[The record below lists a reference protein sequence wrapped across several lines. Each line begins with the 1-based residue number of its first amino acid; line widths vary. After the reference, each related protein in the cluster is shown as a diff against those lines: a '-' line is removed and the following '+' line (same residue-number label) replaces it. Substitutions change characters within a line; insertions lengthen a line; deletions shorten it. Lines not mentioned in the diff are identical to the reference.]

1 MHNKTRKN
9 CIKLIKTIEKCKKV
23 VYYEAINKEE
33 TGRGTTNNK
42 GGGIVDRRDHDRCQE
57 LYVKYRQ
64 FMYWYV
70 KKHFPD
76 LPEEDIRDILQE
88 VWTSLLNAI
97 DKLYDKGDEGQ
108 FAWLIRVTQTKV
120 IYYYRSRKR
129 TEELGE
135 KIGLALREQQEVGS
149 VQDIVIARMIAMELV
164 EGLTEEERR
173 ILAIEYFSDTTGEVS
188 NAFKCR
194 RSRLRRKIEESLG
207 IFRKKRR

>member
-1 MHNKTRKN
+1 M
-9 CIKLIKTIEKCKKV
+9 
-23 VYYEAINKEE
+23 
-33 TGRGTTNNK
+33 NNE

-120 IYYYRSRKR
+120 IDYYRSRKR

-135 KIGLALREQQEVGS
+135 KIGLALREQQEVCS
-149 VQDIVIARMIAMELV
+149 VQDIVVARMIAMELV
-164 EGLTEEERR
+164 EGLTDEAGCVER
-173 ILAIEYFSDTTGEVS
+173 SKKV
-188 NAFKCR
+188 
-194 RSRLRRKIEESLG
+194 LG
-207 IFRKKRR
+207 YSGRNVGNLSAPCIRMMLFTSP

>member
-33 TGRGTTNNK
+33 TGRGTMNNK

-120 IYYYRSRKR
+120 IDYYRSRRR

-135 KIGLALREQQEVGS
+135 KIGLALRE
-149 VQDIVIARMIAMELV
+149 
-164 EGLTEEERR
+164 
-173 ILAIEYFSDTTGEVS
+173 
-188 NAFKCR
+188 
-194 RSRLRRKIEESLG
+194 
-207 IFRKKRR
+207 